1 MLFRLQIGELFS
13 CAKID
18 VHPRAISRRRW
29 LATRAV

>member
-1 MLFRLQIGELFS
+1 MLCQLQNGELFS

-18 VHPRAISRRRW
+18 VHPRALSRRRW